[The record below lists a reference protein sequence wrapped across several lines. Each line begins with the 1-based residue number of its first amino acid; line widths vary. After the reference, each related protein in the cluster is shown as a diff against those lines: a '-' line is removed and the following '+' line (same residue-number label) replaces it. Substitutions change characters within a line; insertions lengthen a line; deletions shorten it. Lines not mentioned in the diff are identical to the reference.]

1 MNPHI
6 HCIIYDSQDMEATS
20 ESTDWWMDR
29 EGVVYVHMCVCI
41 YTYIH
46 QKEEVLPFLTTWMD
60 IENIMLSEMHWRG
73 KDKYHMI

>member
-46 QKEEVLPFLTTWMD
+46 QKEEVLPFLTLLEIWVFFNYMT
-60 IENIMLSEMHWRG
+60 IETI
-73 KDKYHMI
+73 